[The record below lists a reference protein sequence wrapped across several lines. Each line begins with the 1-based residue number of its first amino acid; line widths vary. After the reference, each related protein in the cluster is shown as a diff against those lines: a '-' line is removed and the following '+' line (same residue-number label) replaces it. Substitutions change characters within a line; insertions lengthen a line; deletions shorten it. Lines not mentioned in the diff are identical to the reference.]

1 MAKRE
6 TRNGLSERLRADI
19 VVGFYRPG
27 EWLRLID
34 LEERYGVGR
43 FDVRQALAQLA
54 TGHTVTHVP
63 NRGYRVA
70 ETDRKQRHELTD
82 TRLLLEVPAA
92 QLVIEQA
99 KEEDIAGIE
108 AAARAFDEA
117 LESSPYP
124 EAQRLNHAFHRAFY
138 ACCRNKTLTDLIH
151 DLRERD
157 LPGEWN
163 QWAAPAKA
171 KASSLDHLEMVAALK
186 ARDRERMADIVTR
199 HLTRWREG
207 IVEER

>member
-6 TRNGLSERLRADI
+6 TRRGLAERLRSDI
-19 VVGFYRPG
+19 VAGFFRPG
-27 EWLRLID
+27 EWLRLVD

-43 FDVRQALAQLA
+43 FEVRQALAQLA
-54 TGHTVTHVP
+54 SGHTVTHVP

-92 QLVIEQA
+92 QLVIEHA
-99 KEEDIAGIE
+99 GEEDMARIE

-117 LESSPYP
+117 LETSPYP

-138 ACCRNKTLTDLIH
+138 ACCRNPTLIDLIH
-151 DLRERD
+151 ELRERD

-163 QWAAPAKA
+163 QWATPTKA
-171 KASSLDHLEMVAALK
+171 RASSLDHLEMVAALK
-186 ARDRERMADIVTR
+186 SRDRDRMAAIITR

-207 IVEER
+207 ASD